1 MRSLVTPILGGAL
14 VLAAA
19 VPARAQDTAPE
30 DLYPADSASQQD
42 KAARVV
48 GREGI
53 KSIRLFG
60 GIDFWGVGR
69 SNTFDVVFNRS
80 GTTSGRDEGFINAVF
95 HIGVDIQVN
104 EALAG
109 YFTLETG
116 PSEQYA
122 AERHRVGDD
131 NSFARFREGYA
142 TITTAAMGL
151 HKDTFDGWLKVGIQN
166 VRFENRRFPQGEGH
180 PFLLDAL
187 HSENPFT
194 GTPGLAARA
203 NGMDAAAILAAGGTP
218 TVFNQ
223 FFSRNTFLGGNA
235 WFNNFAAQPREQEAG
250 GAVLGAALVRDLR
263 KMLNV
268 DVQLGALTILETGF
282 AQADSEVAFANIDFS
297 FGKPNYERDLPD
309 HHSKVNILAAGFS
322 AADAY
327 VGSVG
332 GGLSLFLANNLFEV
346 FGEGQYQGGAYVN
359 ARNATGSDV
368 TRHESWG
375 GYGGLRLQFPWTEN
389 RFYLEVSGA
398 FYMGDDGSPFRASGR
413 QAKNMDFMSLENNNQ
428 TLIVEGSQVGFDF
441 DSNYFAIKGE
451 MGLTWKSID
460 FAVVGGMFQLV
471 KTPNTTVYAA
481 NIPAGSPANFE
492 FDDNLG
498 IEVDVNITWRPS
510 DVVAIYLKAGN
521 LFGSDFLD
529 EWFGEKSFMAGAIGA
544 TIRF

>member
-1 MRSLVTPILGGAL
+1 MRSLATRILAGAL
-14 VLAAA
+14 TLAAA
-19 VPARAQDTAPE
+19 LPARAQETTSDE
-30 DLYPADSASQQD
+30 LYQPDSDSAQD

-104 EALAG
+104 DALSG
-109 YFTLETG
+109 FFTLETG

-122 AERHRVGDD
+122 NERHRVGDD
-131 NSFARFREGYA
+131 NNFARFREGYA
-142 TITTAAMGL
+142 TITTSALGV
-151 HKDTFDGWLKVGIQN
+151 HKDTFDGWLKVGVQN
-166 VRFENRRFPQGEGH
+166 VRLENRRFPLGEGH
-180 PFLLDAL
+180 PFMLDVL

-194 GTPGLAARA
+194 GTPGLAAQA
-203 NGMDAAAILAAGGTP
+203 NGTVGAGP
-218 TVFNQ
+218 FSHVFT
-223 FFSRNTFLGGNA
+223 RNTFLGGNA
-235 WFNNFAAQPREQEAG
+235 WFNNYIGQPREQEAG

-282 AQADSEVAFANIDFS
+282 AQADSEVAFVNIDFA

-309 HHSKVNILAAGFS
+309 HHSKVSILAVGFS

-332 GGLSLFLANNLFEV
+332 GGMTLFLANNLFEV

-359 ARNATGSDV
+359 ARQTGASDV

-375 GYGGLRLQFPWTEN
+375 GYGGIRLQVPWHSS
-389 RFYLEVSGA
+389 RFYLEASGA
-398 FYMGDDGSPFRASGR
+398 FYMGDDGATIRSNGR
-413 QAKNMDFMSLENNNQ
+413 QAANKDFMSLENNNQ

-451 MGLTWKSID
+451 IGMTFWKVLDVSV
-460 FAVVGGMFQLV
+460 AGGTFQLV
-471 KTPNTTVYAA
+471 KAPNPVTYAA
-481 NIPAGSPANFE
+481 FLPPGETE

-510 DVVAIYLKAGN
+510 DVVSLYLRAGN

-529 EWFGEKSFMAGAIGA
+529 DWFRESSFMAGAIGA